1 MEQITL
7 GELGLA
13 ITFIVGL
20 FSGISY
26 LKNNLKGWVSS
37 AVKDQIEQVQK
48 DLNGLQKDMSG
59 LRQQIDI
66 VDRESCKN
74 WLVTFLAN
82 AEKGVYF
89 DPIEEER
96 FWEEYE
102 HYAKIGGNSYVK
114 TKVEQLKA
122 AGKL

>member
-66 VDRESCKN
+66 VDLENCKN
-74 WLVTFLAN
+74 YLVMYLASVERGESKD
-82 AEKGVYF
+82 A
-89 DPIEEER
+89 IEEER
-96 FWEEYE
+96 FYEELE
-102 HYAKIGGNSYVK
+102 HYYKIGGNSYIK